1 MKEYVF
7 YLKIPSIEYEKRE
20 EVIFPDNYLDEEI
33 HRVYERWLWNYLDIN
48 TGYWEAE

>member
-7 YLKIPSIEYEKRE
+7 YVGISADCEKRE
-20 EVIFPDNYLDEEI
+20 EFVFPDDYSDMEIQEAYEE
-33 HRVYERWLWNYLDIN
+33 WLWNYLDIN